1 MLAVD
6 PSEVGREP
14 LSLSSFV
21 LTPLLGVR
29 VSLYNAVTEQEV
41 DKLIAY
47 MTRFL
52 AESASVEAAP

>member
-1 MLAVD
+1 MLPVD
-6 PSEVGREP
+6 LLEVGREILP
-14 LSLSSFV
+14 PFGLV
-21 LTPLLGVR
+21 LTLHLGVR

-52 AESASVEAAP
+52 AESASVAAAA